1 MVQHGGALGRTS
13 VPFPWSFQAENA
25 ILETVDRS
33 SIRADIDIRLLY
45 REIIWMADG
54 YLRQAVLTEE
64 FDAERIEQDFLRMIE
79 QWKRVYLK

>member
-1 MVQHGGALGRTS
+1 MGGRLNAGRPLYFGDINR
-13 VPFPWSFQAENA
+13 V
-25 ILETVDRS
+25 
-33 SIRADIDIRLLY
+33 DIDIRLLY

-64 FDAERIEQDFLRMIE
+64 FDAERIEQDFVRMIE

>member
-1 MVQHGGALGRTS
+1 MVQHGGALGRTA
-13 VPFPWSFQAENA
+13 VPFPWSFQDEND

-33 SIRADIDIRLLY
+33 SIRVDIDIRLLY